1 MYKIQPVIEHIE
13 KVYGL
18 ELVPC
23 SIPRSQFQYFKRSFY
38 LFIHNKVSK
47 KLFYFLRDKVSPI
60 KFLDERPK
68 GEIWFR
74 KRNSE
79 GKVSIEVE
87 IKPLPTYQ
95 FIFLHAP
102 QFFSNYSSGLFHPI
116 NKEGENYEVK
126 IYHQLNGTEHIS
138 FPLNHINGNKQVDYY
153 FSKEDELKTELRN
166 FKLGRLLK

>member
-1 MYKIQPVIEHIE
+1 MYKIQPIIEHIR

-23 SIPRSQFQYFKRSFY
+23 SIPRSQFQYFKRYFY
-38 LFIHNKVSK
+38 LFIHNKVSQ

-95 FIFLHAP
+95 FIF
-102 QFFSNYSSGLFHPI
+102 SNDSSGLFHPI

-126 IYHQLNGTEHIS
+126 IYEQLSDVENIE
-138 FPLNHINGNKQVDYY
+138 FPLNHINGKEQVDYY
-153 FSKEDELKTELRN
+153 FSKVDELKQVLRDY
-166 FKLGRLLK
+166 KLKNILK

>member
-13 KVYGL
+13 KVYGM

-38 LFIHNKVSK
+38 IFIHDKISK
-47 KLFYFLRDKVSPI
+47 KLFFFLRDKVSPI
-60 KFLDERPK
+60 KFLDKRPK
-68 GEIWFR
+68 GEIWLR

-79 GKVSIEVE
+79 GKISIEVE

-95 FIFLHAP
+95 FIF
-102 QFFSNYSSGLFHPI
+102 SNDSSGLFHPI

-126 IYHQLNGTEHIS
+126 IYEQLSDVENIE
-138 FPLNHINGNKQVDYY
+138 FPLNHINGKEQVDYY
-153 FSKEDELKTELRN
+153 FSRVDELKQVLRDY
-166 FKLGRLLK
+166 KLKNILK

>member
-1 MYKIQPVIEHIE
+1 MYKIQPVIEHIQ
-13 KVYGL
+13 KVYGF
-18 ELVPC
+18 EVVPC
-23 SIPRSQFQYFKRSFY
+23 SIPRDNFQYFKRGIY
-38 LFIHNKVSK
+38 ILIHNKISK

-95 FIFLHAP
+95 FIF
-102 QFFSNYSSGLFHPI
+102 SNDSSGLFHPI

-126 IYHQLNGTEHIS
+126 IYEQLSDVENIE
-138 FPLNHINGNKQVDYY
+138 FPLNHINGKEQVDYY
-153 FSKEDELKTELRN
+153 FSKVDELKQILRDY
-166 FKLGRLLK
+166 KLKNILN

>member
-60 KFLDERPK
+60 KFLEERPNK
-68 GEIWFR
+68 EIWFR

-87 IKPLPTYQ
+87 IKRVPVEACIYTSSLRSDDSG
-95 FIFLHAP
+95 
-102 QFFSNYSSGLFHPI
+102 FFKLMDKNY
-116 NKEGENYEVK
+116 KVK
-126 IYHQLNGTEHIS
+126 IYEQSDSAEYIT
-138 FPLNHINGNKQVDYY
+138 FPLNHINGEKQVDYY
-153 FSKEDELKTELRN
+153 FSQVYELKTELRN
-166 FKLGRLLK
+166 YKLKNILTNG

>member
-38 LFIHNKVSK
+38 LFIHNKVSQ

-95 FIFLHAP
+95 FIF
-102 QFFSNYSSGLFHPI
+102 SNDSSGLFHPI

-126 IYHQLNGTEHIS
+126 IYEQLSDFENIE
-138 FPLNHINGNKQVDYY
+138 FPLNHINGKEQVDYY
-153 FSKEDELKTELRN
+153 FSKVDELKQILRDY
-166 FKLGRLLK
+166 KLKNILN

>member
-1 MYKIQPVIEHIE
+1 MYKIQPVIEHIQ
-13 KVYGL
+13 KVYGF
-18 ELVPC
+18 EVVPC
-23 SIPRSQFQYFKRSFY
+23 SIPRDNSQYFKRGIY
-38 LFIHNKVSK
+38 ILIHNKISK

-95 FIFLHAP
+95 FIF
-102 QFFSNYSSGLFHPI
+102 SNDSSGLFHPI

-126 IYHQLNGTEHIS
+126 IYEQLSDVENIE
-138 FPLNHINGNKQVDYY
+138 FPLNHINGKEQVDYY
-153 FSKEDELKTELRN
+153 FSKVDELKQILRDY
-166 FKLGRLLK
+166 KLKNILN

>member
-13 KVYGL
+13 KVYGF
-18 ELVPC
+18 EVVPC
-23 SIPRSQFQYFKRSFY
+23 SIPSNNFQYFKRHIY
-38 LFIHNKVSK
+38 LFILRKVSE
-47 KLFYFLRDKVSPI
+47 KLFYFLRDKISPI
-60 KFLDERPK
+60 KYLDERPK

-95 FIFLHAP
+95 FIF
-102 QFFSNYSSGLFHPI
+102 SNDLLDEIIQI

-126 IYHQLNGTEHIS
+126 IYEQLSDVENIE
-138 FPLNHINGNKQVDYY
+138 FPLNHINGKEQVDYY
-153 FSKEDELKTELRN
+153 FSKVDELKQVLRDY
-166 FKLGRLLK
+166 KLKNILN

>member
-1 MYKIQPVIEHIE
+1 MYKIQPVIEYIQ
-13 KVYGL
+13 KVYGM

-38 LFIHNKVSK
+38 LFIHNKISK
-47 KLFYFLRDKVSPI
+47 RLFFFLRDKVSPI

-87 IKPLPTYQ
+87 IKPLPTYR
-95 FIFLHAP
+95 FIF
-102 QFFSNYSSGLFHPI
+102 SNDSSGLFHPI
-116 NKEGENYEVK
+116 NKEGENYDVK
-126 IYHQLNGTEHIS
+126 IYEQLSRVENIE
-138 FPLNHINGNKQVDYY
+138 FPLNHINGKEQVDYY
-153 FSKEDELKTELRN
+153 FSKVDELKQVLRDY
-166 FKLGRLLK
+166 KLKNILN

>member
-13 KVYGL
+13 KVYGF
-18 ELVPC
+18 EVVPC
-23 SIPRSQFQYFKRSFY
+23 SIPRDNFQYFKRGIY
-38 LFIHNKVSK
+38 ILIHNKISK

-95 FIFLHAP
+95 FIF
-102 QFFSNYSSGLFHPI
+102 SNDSSGLFHPI

-126 IYHQLNGTEHIS
+126 IYEQLSDVENIE
-138 FPLNHINGNKQVDYY
+138 FPLNHINGKEQVDYY
-153 FSKEDELKTELRN
+153 FSKVDELKQILRDY
-166 FKLGRLLK
+166 KLKNILN

>member
-60 KFLDERPK
+60 KFLEERPNK
-68 GEIWFR
+68 EIWFR

-87 IKPLPTYQ
+87 IKRVPVEACIYTSSLRSDDSG
-95 FIFLHAP
+95 
-102 QFFSNYSSGLFHPI
+102 FFKLMDKNY
-116 NKEGENYEVK
+116 KVK
-126 IYHQLNGTEHIS
+126 IYEQSDSAEYIT
-138 FPLNHINGNKQVDYY
+138 FPLNHINGEKQVDYY
-153 FSKEDELKTELRN
+153 FSKVDELKQILRDY
-166 FKLGRLLK
+166 KLKNILN

>member
-1 MYKIQPVIEHIE
+1 MYKIQPVIEHIQ

-38 LFIHNKVSK
+38 LFIYNKVSQ

-60 KFLDERPK
+60 KYLDERPNK
-68 GEIWFR
+68 EIWFR

-87 IKPLPTYQ
+87 IKSVPLAATIY
-95 FIFLHAP
+95 LSHD
-102 QFFSNYSSGLFHPI
+102 SGLFKPL
-116 NKEGENYEVK
+116 GDDYNYKVK
-126 IYHQLNGTEHIS
+126 IYEQSDNDEYTT
-138 FPLNHINGNKQVDYY
+138 FPLNHINGNEQIDYY
-153 FSKEDELKTELRN
+153 FSKVDELKTELRN
-166 FKLGRLLK
+166 YKLSNIIRSY